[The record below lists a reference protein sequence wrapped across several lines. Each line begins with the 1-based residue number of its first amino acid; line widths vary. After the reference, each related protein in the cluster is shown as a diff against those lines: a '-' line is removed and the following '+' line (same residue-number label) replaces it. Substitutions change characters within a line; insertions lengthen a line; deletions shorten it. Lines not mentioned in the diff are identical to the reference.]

1 MKQRE
6 SSNIA
11 IAKHIAVGIIIAAI
25 PSCHEY
31 LQQDKLGHALLAIM
45 GACAVGVIISVS
57 FALIDET
64 PAVLRVRLDRPGAT
78 HRMVRLLRA
87 RAIEAA
93 QRQKHIP

>member
-11 IAKHIAVGIIIAAI
+11 VAKHIAVGIIIAAI

-31 LQQDKLGHALLAIM
+31 LQQDKLGHALLAIL
-45 GACAVGVIISVS
+45 GACALGVIISLS

-64 PAVLRVRLDRPGAT
+64 PAVLRVRLDRQPTAT
-78 HRMVRLLRA
+78 RRMIQVLREHAKRHGHHRD
-87 RAIEAA
+87 
-93 QRQKHIP
+93 